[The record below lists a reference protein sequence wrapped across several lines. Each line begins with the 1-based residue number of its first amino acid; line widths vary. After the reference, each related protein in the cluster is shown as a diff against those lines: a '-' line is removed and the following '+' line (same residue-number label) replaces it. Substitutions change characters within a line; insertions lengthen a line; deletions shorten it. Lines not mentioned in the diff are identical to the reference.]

1 MSGSKEKKIVRRK
14 ISYQKVF
21 SIISAGFILACILF
35 YGGRFLKLYLEN
47 KKDVVENKNTLV
59 QNLKNNYEL
68 NNINNEYYLKEDEN
82 RNYVLYSNI
91 LWRIIKITNNGS
103 VKLISDDVIS
113 YLSYGETDY
122 GKSEINTWL
131 NNDDT
136 NYSGILENNLNNS
149 SGFLTNDTICQ
160 DSINDT
166 KHITC
171 NDINNSNLIG
181 SLSIFDYVNAG
192 GKDSYLNINK
202 YFYLS
207 TTNNEDN
214 KVWYVNDSGNV
225 VSANGEDI
233 YGIRPTISLKS
244 NIESIRG
251 NGTID
256 DPYVID
262 EGGLFGSYVKLGNDL
277 WRVYDIGDSSIK
289 LMLDDYL
296 KDDDGENIM
305 YKYSSKGYY
314 HNDTVNGSL
323 AYYLNHN
330 YLNNLSYKK
339 LINKGMWANGIYG
352 ESNKYNYKEVLK
364 TEVDT
369 SVTVPSIGNI
379 ILNGKLSDYFLSTGL
394 SKSSTLV
401 YTVKDNGTLY
411 SKSSTSTS
419 KVVPVI
425 SINKD
430 ILTKGN
436 GTSKSPYET
445 E

>member
-1 MSGSKEKKIVRRK
+1 MSGSKEKKVVRRR

-21 SIISAGFILACILF
+21 SFISAGFILACILF

-82 RNYVLYSNI
+82 KNYVLYSNI

-207 TTNNEDN
+207 ATNNEDN
-214 KVWYVNDSGNV
+214 EVWYVNDSGNV

-277 WRVYDIGDSSIK
+277 WRVYDVDDSSIK

-296 KDDDGENIM
+296 KDNDGENIM

>member
-1 MSGSKEKKIVRRK
+1 MSGSKEKKVVRRR

-21 SIISAGFILACILF
+21 SFISAGFILACILF

-82 RNYVLYSNI
+82 KNYVLYSNI

-225 VSANGEDI
+225 VSADGEDI

-244 NIESIRG
+244 NVESIRG

-277 WRVYDIGDSSIK
+277 WRVYDVDDSSIK
-289 LMLDDYL
+289 
-296 KDDDGENIM
+296 
-305 YKYSSKGYY
+305 
-314 HNDTVNGSL
+314 
-323 AYYLNHN
+323 
-330 YLNNLSYKK
+330 
-339 LINKGMWANGIYG
+339 
-352 ESNKYNYKEVLK
+352 
-364 TEVDT
+364 
-369 SVTVPSIGNI
+369 
-379 ILNGKLSDYFLSTGL
+379 
-394 SKSSTLV
+394 
-401 YTVKDNGTLY
+401 
-411 SKSSTSTS
+411 
-419 KVVPVI
+419 
-425 SINKD
+425 
-430 ILTKGN
+430 
-436 GTSKSPYET
+436 
-445 E
+445 